1 MWRLGQLESLGKL
14 SYLLWALA
22 AGLRASRHR
31 CPACGS
37 RSRSVVA
44 RKWAV
49 TSLCDCRKCGL
60 RYRTPTQTEAE
71 NLSFYRGAYRQGF
84 TTTVPTREELTALLE
99 MGFVG
104 TDRDFTDTVA
114 LLRRL
119 NPHAGS
125 SLLDFGCSWGYGS
138 WQLSRAG
145 FDVTAC
151 EIDARRASYAHKEL
165 GINVVAT
172 DCISDREYD
181 IFFSAHVI
189 EHVTDPAT
197 FVQMGIG
204 VLRPGGLF
212 VAITPNG
219 SDEFRNARPDA
230 FQRLWGRVHPQLIT
244 PAWIAKVARNRPF
257 LIGSMPLTQDVVRS
271 WRTGQVIV
279 PNPVGSE
286 LVIVVRNA

>member
-1 MWRLGQLESLGKL
+1 MSLGKL
-14 SYLLWALA
+14 GYLLWALA
-22 AGLRASRHR
+22 AGLRRSRHQ

-49 TSLCDCRKCGL
+49 TCLCDCRKCEL
-60 RYRTPTQTEAE
+60 RYRAPTQTEAE
-71 NLSFYRGAYRQGF
+71 NLSFYSGAYRQGF
-84 TTTVPTREELTALLE
+84 TTTLPTREELTALLKI
-99 MGFVG
+99 GFVG
-104 TDRDFTDTVA
+104 TERDFTDAVA

-119 NPHAGS
+119 IPYGKF

-151 EIDARRASYAHKEL
+151 EIDARRAAYAHKEL

-172 DCISDREYD
+172 DGISERDYD

-189 EHVTDPAT
+189 EHVSDPAK
-197 FVQMGIG
+197 FLQMGISA
-204 VLRPGGLF
+204 LRPGGLF

-219 SDEFRNARPDA
+219 SDEFRIARPDA
-230 FQRLWGRVHPQLIT
+230 FHRLWGRVHPQLIT
-244 PAWIAKVARNRPF
+244 PAWIAKVARDRPF
-257 LIGSMPLTQDVVRS
+257 LVGSMPLAEDVVRS
-271 WRTGQVIV
+271 WSTEQVIV
-279 PNPVGSE
+279 SDPVGSE
-286 LVIVVRNA
+286 MVIVVRNA